1 MTKFLP
7 LLCLLLLL
15 TLGKFSQAQEKLVY
29 VFEIKEEIA
38 EPVWRTTKL
47 AFAEAKALGADLI
60 FIELNTYGG
69 AVNTADSIRTAI
81 LNSNIPVFVLIQ
93 NNAASAGAFISIA
106 CDSIFMQPGSV
117 MGAATVVNQNGE
129 VVPDKYQSFMRTKM
143 RATAEQKG
151 RNPNVAEAMVD
162 PDIEVEGVSEKG
174 KVLTL
179 TVSEAKKVGFCN
191 GEFTTIE
198 QALDYCGYDLYTI
211 KKQRITLTDKII
223 GWLISP
229 AVSGILILI
238 IFGGIYFELQ
248 TPGIGFPIAAALV
261 AASLYFAPLYL
272 EGLAANWEIALFFVG
287 LVLIALELFV
297 IPGFGIAG
305 ISGIALAVSGLA
317 LSMIGNV
324 GLEFDFL
331 PGQVIIRSL
340 TIALAASSFSLI
352 GSIFLA
358 AKLFETSAFS
368 RLILNASVSKDQGYV
383 GTSTKEFDLIGKTGK
398 AYTDMR
404 PAGKVEID
412 GEIYDATAE
421 SGFIERETPVKVI
434 NYTTAQIKVRSLN

>member
-1 MTKFLP
+1 MTKFLR
-7 LLCLLLLL
+7 LICLLLLL
-15 TLGKFSQAQEKLVY
+15 TLGKISQAQEKLVY

-179 TVSEAKKVGFCN
+179 TVSEAKSRFL
-191 GEFTTIE
+191 
-198 QALDYCGYDLYTI
+198 QW
-211 KKQRITLTDKII
+211 RIHHH
-223 GWLISP
+223 
-229 AVSGILILI
+229 
-238 IFGGIYFELQ
+238 
-248 TPGIGFPIAAALV
+248 
-261 AASLYFAPLYL
+261 
-272 EGLAANWEIALFFVG
+272 
-287 LVLIALELFV
+287 
-297 IPGFGIAG
+297 
-305 ISGIALAVSGLA
+305 
-317 LSMIGNV
+317 
-324 GLEFDFL
+324 
-331 PGQVIIRSL
+331 R
-340 TIALAASSFSLI
+340 
-352 GSIFLA
+352 
-358 AKLFETSAFS
+358 
-368 RLILNASVSKDQGYV
+368 ASVR
-383 GTSTKEFDLIGKTGK
+383 LL
-398 AYTDMR
+398 R
-404 PAGKVEID
+404 
-412 GEIYDATAE
+412 
-421 SGFIERETPVKVI
+421 
-434 NYTTAQIKVRSLN
+434 L

>member
-47 AFAEAKALGADLI
+47 AFAEAKALDADLI

-191 GEFTTIE
+191 GEFATIE

-297 IPGFGIAG
+297 IPGFGVAG

-340 TIALAASSFSLI
+340 TIALAASSISLI

-358 AKLFETSAFS
+358 VKLFETSAFS
-368 RLILNASVSKDQGYV
+368 RLILNTTVSKDQGYV

-398 AYTDMR
+398 AYTDLR
-404 PAGKVEID
+404 PSGKVEIE

>member
-7 LLCLLLLL
+7 LICLLLLL

-47 AFAEAKALGADLI
+47 AFAEAKALDADLI

-179 TVSEAKKVGFCN
+179 TVSEARKVGFCN

-198 QALDYCGYDLYTI
+198 QALDYCGYDFYTI

-272 EGLAANWEIALFFVG
+272 EGLAANWEIAIFFIG
-287 LVLIALELFV
+287 LVLIAVELFV
-297 IPGFGIAG
+297 IPGFGVAG
-305 ISGIALAVSGLA
+305 ISGIALAVFGLA

-331 PGQVIIRSL
+331 PGRLIMRSL
-340 TIALAASSFSLI
+340 LVAIAASSLSLI

-358 AKLFETSAFS
+358 VKLFETSAFS
-368 RLILNASVSKDQGYV
+368 RLVLEASNSREQGYV

-421 SGFIERETPVKVI
+421 SGFIERDCPVKVI
-434 NYTTAQIKVRSLN
+434 SYTAAQIKVRSLN